1 MQSLLKQAE
10 AHFLD
15 FPIANTE
22 HHLNRLLNK
31 IDWYH
36 PIYRGGSKSPRGVC
50 SMGMP
55 YSYSGIVVP
64 ATDWDKAIYQLML
77 RINELLGTNFNACL
91 LNHYPANTYSSIAKH
106 SDLEKELGPNP
117 LVVSVS
123 LGTSCKFILQNKKDK
138 SDTVSVDLKDGSVF
152 LMGDKCQLNY
162 WHFINRTFFNSDRIS
177 LTFRCFV

>member
-36 PIYRGGSKSPRGVC
+36 PVYRGGSKSPRGVC

-64 ATDWDKAIYQLML
+64 ATGWDKICHPWQRRNVY
-77 RINELLGTNFNACL
+77 RR
-91 LNHYPANTYSSIAKH
+91 SSQK
-106 SDLEKELGPNP
+106 GR
-117 LVVSVS
+117 
-123 LGTSCKFILQNKKDK
+123 Q
-138 SDTVSVDLKDGSVF
+138 
-152 LMGDKCQLNY
+152 
-162 WHFINRTFFNSDRIS
+162 
-177 LTFRCFV
+177 

>member
-36 PIYRGGSKSPRGVC
+36 PTYRGGSKSPRGVC

-55 YSYSGIVVP
+55 YAYSGIVVP

-106 SDLEKELGPNP
+106 SDDEDSLVDNP
-117 LVVSVS
+117 VVVSVS
-123 LGTSCKFILQNKKDK
+123 LGESCRFILRNKVNK
-138 SDTVSVDLKDGSVF
+138 SEVIDLELKDGDV
-152 LMGDKCQLNY
+152 LVMGTGTQKIYTHEIPRKLY
-162 WHFINRTFFNSDRIS
+162 TKGRIS
-177 LTFRCFV
+177 LTFRQFK